1 MTIKQAMALMLAILL
16 LVPSALA
23 DYWRSDWTKVDPIL
37 ECVKRNN
44 DGGYT
49 AYFGYNN
56 AGHETVKIGL
66 GYFNRFSPRPWE
78 RGQTT
83 VFQPG
88 RVVSSF
94 SVKFDGNSIIW
105 ILNER
110 KVTASKDSRS
120 CHTGGSG
127 GSGNSQ
133 GNGNSGNSEP
143 NDQNELINGE
153 NELIQGNEQNDEDY
167 PDEDVE
173 DYQGDVENEEN
184 WEEQVYEETEEVPEY
199 TTIGATLVL
208 IGAGIYMHYKKNQ
221 PRKRSFK
228 RKR

>member
-1 MTIKQAMALMLAILL
+1 MALMLAILL

-66 GYFNRFSPRPWE
+66 GYFNRFTPRPWE

-94 SVKFDGNSIIW
+94 SVKFDGSSIIW

-110 KVTASKDSRS
+110 KVTASKDSRA
-120 CHTGGSG
+120 CHTRGSG

-143 NDQNELINGE
+143 NDQNELI
-153 NELIQGNEQNDEDY
+153 QGNEQNDED
-167 PDEDVE
+167 PQWDEDVE
-173 DYQGDVENEEN
+173 DYQGDVEIESEEN

-208 IGAGIYMHYKKNQ
+208 IGAGIYIHYKKNQ
-221 PRKRSFK
+221 PKRSFK